1 MKKKVLLLIAAAC
14 MVIGGIL
21 FTVGSLMGG
30 KGLIINPTGVDK
42 INLVSEISEYAVED
56 MDFEAFD
63 SVLMDMSNCEVCVKR
78 SENGRFGIDMKLY
91 TYNPDNIEFGVTDG
105 QLIIKNIDD
114 NVGLSFNFDFFDDK
128 QQYVYLYLP
137 EVQFDSINVSTS
149 NERVIIEDIEAENEI
164 YVDSSNA
171 QISIKNADAPKVS
184 ASSSNETVSVENVMT
199 ELLKLETTNGKLE
212 LKDVTADSLRAETSN
227 EKVRFD
233 NVSGVDAVIKTTN
246 GELILNEV
254 YFDSSL
260 DAATS
265 NSDAELVLA
274 GKRDDYYYDLRTS
287 NGTISIDGADCGEKY
302 KGGKGNSEVTLT
314 STNGDV
320 KVEFE

>member
-1 MKKKVLLLIAAAC
+1 MKKKVLLLIAASC

-21 FTVGSLMGG
+21 LTVGELMGG
-30 KGLIINPTGVDK
+30 KGLIIDPTGVQR
-42 INLVSEISEYAVED
+42 INLVSEISEYAVDD

-63 SVLMDMSNCEVCVKR
+63 SVLMDMSNCEVYVKR
-78 SENGRFGIDMKLY
+78 SENGRFGVDLKLY
-91 TYNPDNIEFGVTDG
+91 TYNPDKIEFGVTDG

-114 NVGLSFNFDFFDDK
+114 NVGISFNFDFFDDK

-137 EVQFDSINVSTS
+137 EGLYDSINVSTS
-149 NERVIIEDIEAENEI
+149 NERVVIEDVEAENEI
-164 YVDSSNA
+164 YADSSNS
-171 QISIKNADAPKVS
+171 QISIKNVDAPKVS
-184 ASSSNETVSVENVMT
+184 ASSSNNKVSIENVTT
-199 ELLKLETTNGKLE
+199 EVLKLETTNGKLE
-212 LKDVTADSLRAETSN
+212 LKDVTADILKAETSN
-227 EKVRFD
+227 EKVSFD
-233 NVSGVDAVIKTTN
+233 NVSGADAVINTTN

-260 DAATS
+260 DASTS
-265 NSDAELVLA
+265 NSDAKLVLA

-287 NGTISIDGADCGEKY
+287 NGKISIDGDDCGEKY
-302 KGGKGNSEVTLT
+302 KGGKGNSEVTII